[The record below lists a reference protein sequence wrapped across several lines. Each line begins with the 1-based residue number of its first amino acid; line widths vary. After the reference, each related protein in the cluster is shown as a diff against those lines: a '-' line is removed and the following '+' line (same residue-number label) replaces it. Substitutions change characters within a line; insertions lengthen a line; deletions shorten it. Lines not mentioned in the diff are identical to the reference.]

1 MNNSLGAF
9 CRGLGSSLNKKTLLF
24 YKRDG
29 GVKFS
34 DYPKFTC
41 NKSQIVLANAFIMT
55 KLFYTV
61 EKQNQTIDTVEECTG
76 WKTIQVYEIANDQP
90 KMWLELE
97 ARNDDSS
104 EEEIQTWLDNNG
116 FEDRKYEFVRL

>member
-24 YKRDG
+24 YKRDD

-61 EKQNQTIDTVEECTG
+61 EECTG
-76 WKTIQVYEIANDQP
+76 WKTIQVYEIANNQP

-104 EEEIQTWLDNNG
+104 DEEIQTWLDNNG

>member
-1 MNNSLGAF
+1 M
-9 CRGLGSSLNKKTLLF
+9 F
-24 YKRDG
+24 YKRDD

-61 EKQNQTIDTVEECTG
+61 EKHTQTIDTVEECTG

-104 EEEIQTWLDNNG
+104 DEEIQTWLDNNG